1 MCPAVKLINDRGG
14 TFANNLILRANNCF
28 WDDVFT
34 LYKNLCYKYVP
45 VFFHDLAA
53 ERLYY
58 NINICRDKKVIY
70 IRNWTECDIVS
81 VGHILGPHGYLSY
94 EDFKAIKIVMLYE
107 GIVRSVRHYQ
117 AKRGLEF
124 EETEENY

>member
-1 MCPAVKLINDRGG
+1 MCPAVKFINHRGG
-14 TFANNLILRANNCF
+14 AFANNLMLRANNCF

-45 VFFHDLAA
+45 VFFPDLAA

-70 IRNWTECDIVS
+70 IRNWTECGTES

-94 EDFKAIKIVMLYE
+94 EDFKAKYTDAIKIVMLYE
-107 GIVRSVRHYQ
+107 GIVHSVRHYQ
-117 AKRGLEF
+117 AS
-124 EETEENY
+124 